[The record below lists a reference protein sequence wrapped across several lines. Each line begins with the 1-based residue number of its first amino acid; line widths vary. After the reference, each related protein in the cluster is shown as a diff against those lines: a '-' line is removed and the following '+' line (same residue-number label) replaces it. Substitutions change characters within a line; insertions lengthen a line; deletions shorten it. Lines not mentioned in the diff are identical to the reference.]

1 MEQERGNIVNL
12 ASQAG
17 IMPRGSRGSYA
28 ISKAGVIML
37 TRVLARELGPKIR
50 INAIAPSARTPGN
63 QAFAEFSDPE
73 MLARILS
80 HVPLGRF
87 GELSEIGSVALFL
100 ASDASSYVTGHTL
113 VADGGLLSDGGLNT
127 VGKRF

>member
-1 MEQERGNIVNL
+1 
-12 ASQAG
+12 
-17 IMPRGSRGSYA
+17 MPRGSRGSYA

-50 INAIAPSARTPGN
+50 INAIAPAVRTPGN
-63 QAFAEFSDPE
+63 QGPPFAELTDPE
-73 MLARILS
+73 IIAQMLT
-80 HVPLGRF
+80 HFPLGRW
-87 GELSEIGSVALFL
+87 GELSEMGSVALFL

-113 VADGGLLSDGGLNT
+113 VADGGLLSDDGLNT